1 MRANIEKTYL
11 ELLSDVLAFRQVV
24 ARRIGRKLVEA
35 MREGQEVYIAVLAP
49 GSYEYAVAVLA
60 VLAIGGAVVP
70 MTTAL
75 PLQEAIYF
83 TNKCEAVAVL
93 AGSGALELGRG
104 IERITRETRNTKFRC
119 IPIKPSTGSPCLS
132 TDDMYIGTNGS
143 LDENAAGV
151 VIFTSG
157 TTGPPK
163 GAVMRRSFT
172 HDFASQI
179 AEHYGFSEG
188 DVLLHCLPVHHATGI
203 GVMFFPAL
211 IAGATIEFRSGGFDE
226 EWMWKRWREGAVNPA
241 KRLAFFSGVPTI
253 YMRMRRY
260 YQQVLSKLTPAAIA
274 EYVAGARQFRAVLCG
289 TSALP
294 HPIAEFWTD
303 LLQNRI
309 VQRYG
314 GTEFGAVFNSR
325 LGDMGVPDGSVGER
339 VAGYDV
345 ILSNGDE
352 GEVLVRNHVR
362 RLCLLVCS
370 YANYDPAYVCKV
382 PWRSRGHGKCT

>member
-1 MRANIEKTYL
+1 LLRLANRQPPRIAIRDVRANLEKTYL
-11 ELLSDVLAFRQVV
+11 ELLSDVIAFREAISRTLQP
-24 ARRIGRKLVEA
+24 KTVEA
-35 MREGQEVYIAVLAP
+35 ISNGEEIYIAVLAP
-49 GSYEYAVAVLA
+49 GGYEFAVAVLA
-60 VLAIGGAVVP
+60 VLALGAAVVP
-70 MTTAL
+70 MTTVL
-75 PLQEAIYF
+75 PLQEATYF
-83 TNKCEAVAVL
+83 TNKCEAVAIL
-93 AGSGALELGRG
+93 AGSGALELGHG
-104 IERITRETRNTKFRC
+104 LERITKESRDENFPC
-119 IPIKPSTGSPCLS
+119 IPIKPYLNTRCLS
-132 TDDMYIGTNGS
+132 IADIYISTNGTP
-143 LDENAAGV
+143 DENAPGV

-172 HDFASQI
+172 HDFAYQI
-179 AEHYGFSEG
+179 ADHYGFSEG

-203 GVMFFPAL
+203 GVMFFPPL

-253 YMRMRRY
+253 FMRMRRH
-260 YQQVLSKLTPAAIA
+260 YQQVLSKLQPALIA

-314 GTEFGAVFNSR
+314 GTEFGAVFKVR
-325 LGDMGVPDGSVGER
+325 LGDLDVPDGSVGER

-345 ILSNGDE
+345 QLSGGNE
-352 GEVLVRNHVR
+352 GEVLVRNHV
-362 RLCLLVCS
+362 CPFS
-370 YANYDPAYVCKV
+370 AF
-382 PWRSRGHGKCT
+382 